1 MTKPPM
7 SLVQIFL
14 FGERVHLLQQ
24 LQYKGVSIQD
34 NGKRYLMQIF
44 ILKQKTMN
52 LFKIRNWGIIDK
64 YLHSVKIVYPFQAQK
79 SA

>member
-34 NGKRYLMQIF
+34 NGKRYHANLYFETENNESFQN
-44 ILKQKTMN
+44 QK
-52 LFKIRNWGIIDK
+52 LRN
-64 YLHSVKIVYPFQAQK
+64 Y
-79 SA
+79 